1 MKNFPKYL
9 EQKGSILIP
18 SMLLL
23 TFKKEQKMVELEKLL
38 ADFDLQ
44 VFKEDKKESVHWIQV
59 NHTSDRFWVRTAN
72 GEEIS
77 QDRYD
82 GLLKTLKKRLD
93 WIGPVY
99 SSREFRDLTNAFCPL
114 PNVLLVNKKEAETDR
129 FKKIS
134 KELGLKTNE
143 LKSKYLSNLQ
153 YLELENPF
161 NRNSLQVAA
170 EFKGLFINESMP
182 LYKPLAATIP
192 NDPLWANQWN
202 MNQINAPNGWDINTG
217 SNTVVICVLDEG
229 CDLTHPDLQ
238 YSEPGINLGTMMPDG
253 SPTGNHGTA
262 CAGIAA
268 ASFNNNAG
276 VAGLAGGCLIMPVAF
291 QAWSDVEVANGINYA
306 TTNGADVISMSF
318 GWNPWDPAII
328 DPEIQN
334 AFNNNV
340 VQCVATHNHDSS
352 ITYPATN
359 PMVMACGASS
369 TDDNRKSPASPD
381 NECWGSNFG
390 DINYGGV
397 RTGVSVIAPGVQI
410 PTTDIQGAGG
420 YYNGAGPINNWACV
434 DYPNPGTADGDYMF
448 MFDGTSAATP
458 HLAGLA
464 ALIRSQYPALSN
476 VEIRNIIER
485 TAAKVGTLTFTE
497 DADFPNGI
505 RNQESGY
512 GRIDVFRALDFAD
525 SMIKDWS
532 GDDGTEPS
540 TPPGG
545 NFWSFSDIVVRIS
558 DDNVFNPSDP
568 AQSKHVER
576 GQTNYIYVRVT
587 NNGPNAARNVSVNI
601 RITPYVGLQFVY
613 PNDWNLVDALH
624 VNPTSIIN
632 NFANIPPG
640 GTEIAKFSV
649 TAAQVENLWGWENA
663 NPWHPCLL
671 AEVISDNDYA
681 YQSADLSFGNI
692 VLRKNNFAQRNLS
705 VIDVLAGGASAFPFV
720 VGSLFKSQK
729 DIKLV
734 IDRSRLPETV
744 KARLK
749 MNQNDSLFPQVKFD
763 KFGKDK
769 EDRKIEILE
778 RSCINAT
785 VGGCDAKLDL
795 EKGSIIYLHC
805 DKLEGSTLRLIENE
819 GGKLYKREG
828 LNYLDLGNKK
838 TVAHFELEPNTI
850 HPLSVELEFPKEANY
865 KDDLFLSVYQIDDKN
880 RILGG
885 ASVLY
890 RIGK

>member
-1 MKNFPKYL
+1 MKNFPRYL

-23 TFKKEQKMVELEKLL
+23 AFKKEQKMVELEKLL
-38 ADFDLQ
+38 VEFDLL
-44 VFKEDKKESVHWIQV
+44 VIKEDKKESVHWKQV
-59 NHTSDRFWVRTAN
+59 NHTSTRFWVRTVN
-72 GEEIS
+72 GKDIS
-77 QDRYD
+77 QDLYD
-82 GLLKTLKKRLD
+82 GLLKTIKRKLV
-93 WIGPVY
+93 WVGPVY

-114 PNVLLVNKKEAETDR
+114 PNVLLVHKKEAKTDR

-153 YLELENPF
+153 YLELENSF
-161 NRNSLQVAA
+161 DRNSLQIAA
-170 EFKGLFINESMP
+170 EFKELFINENMP
-182 LYKPLAATIP
+182 LNKPLTATIP
-192 NDPLWANQWN
+192 NDTFWANQWDKT
-202 MNQINAPNGWDINTG
+202 QINAPNGWDINTG
-217 SNTVVICVLDEG
+217 SNAVVICILDEG

-238 YSEPGINLGTMMPDG
+238 YSEPGINLGSMLPDG
-253 SPTGNHGTA
+253 SPTGDHGTA

-276 VAGLAGGCLIMPVAF
+276 VAGLAGGCLVMPIAF
-291 QAWSDVEVANGINYA
+291 QTWSDVECANGINYA
-306 TTNGADVISMSF
+306 FTNGADVISMSF
-318 GWNPWDPAII
+318 GVYDGWGWDYTII

-334 AFNNNV
+334 AFLNDAV
-340 VQCVATHNHDSS
+340 MCVATGNENDGITNRYPGRHDLVLGIGGSS
-352 ITYPATN
+352 I
-359 PMVMACGASS
+359 
-369 TDDNRKSPASPD
+369 DDNRKTPASPD
-381 NECWGSNFG
+381 GENWWGANFG
-390 DINYGGV
+390 EHLYNGV
-397 RTGVSVIAPGVQI
+397 KTGVSVVAPCVQI
-410 PTTDIQGAGG
+410 PTTDRQGNVGYNNAAGGAG
-420 YYNGAGPINNWACV
+420 
-434 DYPNPGTADGDYMF
+434 DYFQTFN
-448 MFDGTSAATP
+448 GTSSATP
-458 HLAGLA
+458 LVAGLA

-476 VEIRNIIER
+476 VDIRNIIER
-485 TAAKVGTLTFTE
+485 TAAKVGTLAYTE
-497 DADFPNGI
+497 DADFSNGT
-505 RNQESGY
+505 RNQEMGY

-613 PNDWNLVDALH
+613 PNDWTLVDALH

-632 NFANIPPG
+632 NFANIPAG

-671 AEVISDNDYA
+671 AELISDNDYA

-692 VLRKNNFAQRNLS
+692 VLRKNNFAQRNLT

-720 VGSLFKSQK
+720 VGSLFRNQK

-734 IDRSRLPETV
+734 IDRSRMPENV

-749 MNQNDSLFPQVKFD
+749 INQNDSLFPQVKFD

-769 EDRKIEILE
+769 EGRKIEILE
-778 RSCINAT
+778 RSSINAT

-805 DKLEGSTLRLIENE
+805 DKLEGSTLSLIENK

-828 LNYLDLGNKK
+828 VNYLDLGNKK
-838 TVAHFELEPNTI
+838 TVAHFELEPKTI

-865 KDDLFLSVYQIDDKN
+865 EEDLFLSVYQIDDKN